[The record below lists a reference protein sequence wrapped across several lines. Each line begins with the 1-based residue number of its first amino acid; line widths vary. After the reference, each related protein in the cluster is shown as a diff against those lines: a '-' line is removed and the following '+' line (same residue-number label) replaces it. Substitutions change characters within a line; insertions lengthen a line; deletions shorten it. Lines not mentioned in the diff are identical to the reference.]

1 MVAHEVVNVGHDRS
15 QLTPLA
21 KLARTAIEEEQ
32 LTAFADRGCYT
43 SEQIFQFEQ
52 DGIKPLVPKPLTSN
66 SKADGRFDKRD
77 FVYVESDDEYRCPA
91 GERAIHRFTTVEHG
105 LTLHAY
111 WPSACPKCELK
122 PQCTPSPYR
131 RVKRWEHK
139 KVLEDMQRRLD
150 QTPHAARQCRQ
161 TVEHPFGTLKAWMGS
176 THFLTKTLPRVRTEM
191 CRHVLAYNLK
201 KAINILGTTALI
213 EAMKA

>member
-1 MVAHEVVNVGHDRS
+1 M
-15 QLTPLA
+15 A

-32 LTAFADRGCYT
+32 LTAFADRGYYT
-43 SEQIFQFEQ
+43 SEQIFQCEQ

-105 LTLHAY
+105 PTLHAY

-131 RVKRWEHK
+131 RVKR
-139 KVLEDMQRRLD
+139 
-150 QTPHAARQCRQ
+150 
-161 TVEHPFGTLKAWMGS
+161 
-176 THFLTKTLPRVRTEM
+176 
-191 CRHVLAYNLK
+191 
-201 KAINILGTTALI
+201 
-213 EAMKA
+213 